1 MGLKPNKRKLRVG
14 GWSSRENTI
23 YLHFMRHNLDD
34 FRTEKSRRT
43 TKVFFRLSKIL
54 KKRTPDQCRSHHQKL
69 QMKHKDDVEAI
80 MEEIQMKINKTIAE
94 EYVSSQIRMQYNN
107 TLTKKELRPLP
118 KTGIEDEPSKN
129 DK

>member
-1 MGLKPNKRKLRVG
+1 MGLKPNKKKLRVG

-23 YLHFMRHNLDD
+23 YLHFMRHNIED
-34 FRTEKSRRT
+34 FRTEKTRRT

-80 MEEIQMKINKTIAE
+80 M
-94 EYVSSQIRMQYNN
+94 
-107 TLTKKELRPLP
+107 
-118 KTGIEDEPSKN
+118 
-129 DK
+129 